1 MQDLAYNESNAFL
14 GLGSGTIYLLI
25 YIVNVLIIILMVI
38 YILIRN
44 GKCGGKNLLKFMI
57 KDLFFNNLIS
67 MTMEGYFEFV
77 IYGLVNAYTAD
88 IKTNG
93 DVLGIIIA
101 AFCLYNAII
110 FLPILLLWAIFTKNQ
125 KDLAKKCF

>member
-38 YILIRN
+38 YILITN

-88 IKTNG
+88 TKTNG